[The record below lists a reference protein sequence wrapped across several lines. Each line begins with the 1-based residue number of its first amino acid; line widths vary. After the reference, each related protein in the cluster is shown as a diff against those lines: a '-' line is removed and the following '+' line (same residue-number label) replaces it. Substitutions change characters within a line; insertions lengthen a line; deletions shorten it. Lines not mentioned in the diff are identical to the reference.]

1 MDREKAR
8 AAQSEVCK
16 TAKAMY
22 DSGLVAGTWGNI
34 SARIDD
40 EYMAITPSGMDYDG
54 LSDEQMVIVNMNTLE
69 YEGNL
74 KPSIEAIVH
83 AGIYKARPDVNGIMH
98 THSTNA
104 LTVATARKEI
114 PPICEDQVQILG
126 GSVRCAEYAMPG
138 TREMADACIKALEGR
153 HGATIANH
161 GAITCDISLAKAF
174 TGSMVLEKTAQV
186 FIDCQALGGPVELPS
201 EDVETFN
208 DFFRNKY
215 GQR

>member
-22 DSGLVAGTWGNI
+22 NSGLVAGTWGNI

-114 PPICEDQVQILG
+114 PSICEDQVQILG

-161 GAITCDISLAKAF
+161 GAITCDVSLAKAF

>member
-1 MDREKAR
+1 MDREKAK

-22 DSGLVAGTWGNI
+22 NSGLVAGTWGNI

-138 TREMADACIKALEGR
+138 TQEMADACIKALEGR